1 MEYTPDFE
9 YTHVLLSEIIGMD
22 SDVEALEKS
31 IRHLALSAVELNRER
46 FRIDILKI
54 AYARA
59 PVLLLKRPKGYV
71 CVGNPLNWKLAKTL
85 FQRDDDKIPAL
96 VFNKTRMEKREKLRI
111 FAADLLIPH
120 ALFRSRHGLPRALF
134 DLCQELHKMDASPLS
149 ESSAKTFSKATG
161 FSVK

>member
-31 IRHLALSAVELNRER
+31 IRHLALSRTELNHEQ
-46 FRIDILKI
+46 FRAGILKI

-59 PVLLLKRPKGYV
+59 PALLIKRSHGYF
-71 CVGNPLNWKLAKTL
+71 CVGNPLNLDLAKTL
-85 FQRDDDKIPAL
+85 FKDGEKLPAL
-96 VFNKTRMEKREKLRI
+96 VFSKKRMEKREKLLV

-120 ALFRSRHGLPRALF
+120 VLYRSRHGLPKALF
-134 DLCQELHKMDASPLS
+134 DLCQELDRENASPLR
-149 ESSAKTFSKATG
+149 EISAKTFRKATG
-161 FSVK
+161 FAIK